1 MKSGFQKVIASL
13 LIAIIMIS
21 TTSITVDSA
30 ATVGDIKDDYVRSG
44 LDIVK
49 QAASHLGRAY
59 NGSFG
64 SETDEKGYNCT
75 GIIYRA
81 LEDLGYSFS
90 PVHNCDNSYPNIP
103 RHTNDWHGGY
113 TDDVTN
119 NTDVTCNN
127 ITKKVNVL
135 FNSESVDEYQNAMSK
150 FPMGAIVIATG
161 TATTDGH
168 AWIFLGELGNRD
180 QAIEKLKSYGIIT
193 NEQEQYVID
202 TGSGSNYWVL
212 DSSVVGSGVK
222 IRNYIGGSAGGSKH
236 DYSGYWVYQIA
247 NQPTFS
253 GSYHVNLGK
262 KDRDNPDGD
271 YIAGVTYTV
280 DQSINGEKKQ
290 SKVEYVTENKLKN
303 ISGEVN
309 ITDTTKYDNYIFG
322 EKNAEDVG
330 YATVGGTYGV
340 NVYKTIVNQKYTIE
354 KIVYYSGSE
363 DNLKK
368 QEIKPGEK
376 YWILSSRDAKIDK
389 DVTDEQKKNSIA
401 CIELA
406 SKNADG
412 TVGAFTYVGLNK
424 SINGT
429 YHMNI
434 AKKSTNDDSELS
446 DKSTALGNTTFKITK
461 TEYGQQ
467 SETKEVTTTDGE
479 EVKSVFGDTN
489 IKKDSIGA
497 DKPDV
502 YVIDEVTTK
511 NGYKKIDLS
520 NISIN
525 VYKIKEEDKYQIDY
539 VRVDKDGKE
548 MGRAESRKTENGTNV
563 NGERTFDIDGDGV
576 YDIGLEVSNNGMAF
590 CITIRNPLKNGNY
603 NVKLIK
609 TDLLGN
615 PLIEKET
622 VFTIN
627 GQDQTTTNGEISL
640 ATEKEITEDGQKDE
654 YKIKESSAPEGF
666 ELYTGEV
673 NLTAVGKE
681 LDESFEL
688 DKENTKLTV
697 DGEELVQGQLSKD
710 GYVTWSLDG
719 DTITIK
725 VKNGYFD
732 LALRKW
738 VTQAIVTENGQTV
751 VTETGHKAEDDPEE
765 VVKVDLRKSKLNDVT
780 VKFKYSIRITNE
792 GEIAGEATEIRD
804 DIPKGLKFVAEDNP
818 DWREENGQI
827 VTDKLAGTTLK
838 SGESAEVEI
847 ILTWI
852 NSEDNL
858 GVLINTAE
866 INKDHN
872 EYGVPDRDST
882 PGNNVPGE
890 DDIDDAPVMVTIK
903 TGSEIALYIA
913 IALGATMILVS
924 GIVMIKKKVLINWE

>member
-212 DSSVVGSGVK
+212 DSSVAGSGVK

-262 KDRDNPDGD
+262 KDRDNPDVD

-401 CIELA
+401 YIELA

-563 NGERTFDIDGDGV
+563 NGEQTFDIDGDGV

-615 PLIEKET
+615 PLTEKET

-673 NLTAVGKE
+673 NLIAVGKE

-792 GEIAGEATEIRD
+792 GQIAGEATEIRD
-804 DIPKGLKFVAEDNP
+804 DIPQGLKFIQEDNP

>member
-212 DSSVVGSGVK
+212 DSSVAGSGVK

-401 CIELA
+401 YIELA

-563 NGERTFDIDGDGV
+563 NGEQTFDIDGDGV

-615 PLIEKET
+615 PLTEKET

-640 ATEKEITEDGQKDE
+640 ATEKKITEDGQKDE

-673 NLTAVGKE
+673 NLIAVGKE

-719 DTITIK
+719 DTIIIK
-725 VKNGYFD
+725 VKNSYFD

-751 VTETGHKAEDDPEE
+751 VTETGHKAEDDPED

-913 IALGATMILVS
+913 IVLGTTMILVS

>member
-212 DSSVVGSGVK
+212 DSSVAGSGVK

-322 EKNAEDVG
+322 EKNAEDAG

-340 NVYKTIVNQKYTIE
+340 NVYPLR
-354 KIVYYSGSE
+354 S
-363 DNLKK
+363 
-368 QEIKPGEK
+368 
-376 YWILSSRDAKIDK
+376 A
-389 DVTDEQKKNSIA
+389 
-401 CIELA
+401 
-406 SKNADG
+406 
-412 TVGAFTYVGLNK
+412 
-424 SINGT
+424 
-429 YHMNI
+429 H
-434 AKKSTNDDSELS
+434 
-446 DKSTALGNTTFKITK
+446 
-461 TEYGQQ
+461 
-467 SETKEVTTTDGE
+467 
-479 EVKSVFGDTN
+479 
-489 IKKDSIGA
+489 
-497 DKPDV
+497 
-502 YVIDEVTTK
+502 
-511 NGYKKIDLS
+511 
-520 NISIN
+520 
-525 VYKIKEEDKYQIDY
+525 YQ
-539 VRVDKDGKE
+539 VLPR
-548 MGRAESRKTENGTNV
+548 
-563 NGERTFDIDGDGV
+563 
-576 YDIGLEVSNNGMAF
+576 
-590 CITIRNPLKNGNY
+590 
-603 NVKLIK
+603 
-609 TDLLGN
+609 
-615 PLIEKET
+615 
-622 VFTIN
+622 
-627 GQDQTTTNGEISL
+627 
-640 ATEKEITEDGQKDE
+640 
-654 YKIKESSAPEGF
+654 
-666 ELYTGEV
+666 
-673 NLTAVGKE
+673 
-681 LDESFEL
+681 
-688 DKENTKLTV
+688 
-697 DGEELVQGQLSKD
+697 
-710 GYVTWSLDG
+710 
-719 DTITIK
+719 
-725 VKNGYFD
+725 
-732 LALRKW
+732 LRKCPLQHRFAW
-738 VTQAIVTENGQTV
+738 QQTYCLP
-751 VTETGHKAEDDPEE
+751 HH
-765 VVKVDLRKSKLNDVT
+765 R
-780 VKFKYSIRITNE
+780 
-792 GEIAGEATEIRD
+792 
-804 DIPKGLKFVAEDNP
+804 
-818 DWREENGQI
+818 
-827 VTDKLAGTTLK
+827 
-838 SGESAEVEI
+838 
-847 ILTWI
+847 
-852 NSEDNL
+852 
-858 GVLINTAE
+858 
-866 INKDHN
+866 
-872 EYGVPDRDST
+872 
-882 PGNNVPGE
+882 
-890 DDIDDAPVMVTIK
+890 
-903 TGSEIALYIA
+903 
-913 IALGATMILVS
+913 
-924 GIVMIKKKVLINWE
+924 

>member
-792 GEIAGEATEIRD
+792 GQIAGEATEIRD
-804 DIPKGLKFVAEDNP
+804 DIPQGLKFIQEDNP

-838 SGESAEVEI
+838 TGESAEVEI

-913 IALGATMILVS
+913 IVLGTTMILVS

>member
-212 DSSVVGSGVK
+212 DSSVAGSGVK

-401 CIELA
+401 YIELA

-446 DKSTALGNTTFKITK
+446 DKSKALGGTTFTVSKK
-461 TEYGQQ
+461 VYGQT
-467 SETKEVTTTDGE
+467 EEKKEVTTEEGKASSSIFGNVDIDKDG
-479 EVKSVFGDTN
+479 
-489 IKKDSIGA
+489 IGA
-497 DKPDV
+497 NKPDE
-502 YVIDEVTTK
+502 YRIEETNTTE
-511 NGYKKIDLS
+511 GYENIDLS
-520 NISIN
+520 NIVIY
-525 VYKIKEEDKYQIDY
+525 VYKKALQEKYVIDY
-539 VRVDKDGKE
+539 VRIDKDGKE
-548 MGRAESRKTENGTNV
+548 IGHANSGEGKNAEQK
-563 NGERTFDIDGDGV
+563 FDINDDGV
-576 YDIGLEVSNNGMAF
+576 YDIGLEVSDDGVAF
-590 CITIRNPLKNGNY
+590 GITIRNTQKEGKY

-615 PLIEKET
+615 PLTEKET
-622 VFTIN
+622 VFSIN
-627 GQDQTTTNGEISL
+627 GEDQTTVDGEVEI

-654 YKIKESSAPEGF
+654 YKIKETSAPEGY
-666 ELYTGEV
+666 ELYTGEIA
-673 NLTAVGKE
+673 LTAVGKE
-681 LDESFEL
+681 FEKSLALDEEA
-688 DKENTKLTV
+688 TKLTV
-697 DGEELVQGQLSKD
+697 NNEELPQGETSKD

-725 VKNGYFD
+725 VKNSYFD

-751 VTETGHKAEDDPEE
+751 VTETGHKAEDDPED

-913 IALGATMILVS
+913 IVLGTTMILVS

>member
-161 TATTDGH
+161 TETTDGH

-563 NGERTFDIDGDGV
+563 NGEQIFDIDGDGV

-640 ATEKEITEDGQKDE
+640 ATEKKITEDGQKDE

-673 NLTAVGKE
+673 NLIAVGKE

-725 VKNGYFD
+725 VKNSYFD

-751 VTETGHKAEDDPEE
+751 VTETGHKAEDDPED

-838 SGESAEVEI
+838 TGESAEVEI

-903 TGSEIALYIA
+903 TGNEIALYIT
-913 IALGATMILVS
+913 IALGTTMILVS

>member
-520 NISIN
+520 NISI
-525 VYKIKEEDKYQIDY
+525 K
-539 VRVDKDGKE
+539 
-548 MGRAESRKTENGTNV
+548 
-563 NGERTFDIDGDGV
+563 
-576 YDIGLEVSNNGMAF
+576 
-590 CITIRNPLKNGNY
+590 
-603 NVKLIK
+603 
-609 TDLLGN
+609 
-615 PLIEKET
+615 
-622 VFTIN
+622 
-627 GQDQTTTNGEISL
+627 
-640 ATEKEITEDGQKDE
+640 
-654 YKIKESSAPEGF
+654 
-666 ELYTGEV
+666 
-673 NLTAVGKE
+673 
-681 LDESFEL
+681 
-688 DKENTKLTV
+688 
-697 DGEELVQGQLSKD
+697 
-710 GYVTWSLDG
+710 
-719 DTITIK
+719 
-725 VKNGYFD
+725 
-732 LALRKW
+732 
-738 VTQAIVTENGQTV
+738 
-751 VTETGHKAEDDPEE
+751 
-765 VVKVDLRKSKLNDVT
+765 
-780 VKFKYSIRITNE
+780 
-792 GEIAGEATEIRD
+792 
-804 DIPKGLKFVAEDNP
+804 
-818 DWREENGQI
+818 
-827 VTDKLAGTTLK
+827 
-838 SGESAEVEI
+838 
-847 ILTWI
+847 
-852 NSEDNL
+852 
-858 GVLINTAE
+858 
-866 INKDHN
+866 
-872 EYGVPDRDST
+872 
-882 PGNNVPGE
+882 
-890 DDIDDAPVMVTIK
+890 
-903 TGSEIALYIA
+903 
-913 IALGATMILVS
+913 
-924 GIVMIKKKVLINWE
+924 